1 MNENLKAKALE
12 AMGFV
17 YSDKDISPICTKE
30 VRNAVLHVIADAE
43 TEIQQ
48 LKKDIIKYKMMGI
61 KDCVRADLAEAKV
74 EAAKTKEQKYREWLE
89 KNTFSRNIDSDDSIS
104 PSNVYIETTN
114 DALSKFKEVF
124 SEGPDNERGV
134 SK

>member
-1 MNENLKAKALE
+1 MKPCCIATSQPLKE
-12 AMGFV
+12 
-17 YSDKDISPICTKE
+17 
-30 VRNAVLHVIADAE
+30 
-43 TEIQQ
+43 EIQQ
-48 LKKDIIKYKMMGI
+48 LKEALSIRIQLLNK
-61 KDCVRADLAEAKV
+61 AEAKI

-124 SEGPDNERGV
+124 SEGFSEEKSSLGETT
-134 SK
+134 KGGM